1 VLILLDV
8 SGSMGDDAGSSGQS
22 KLDLAKAAAAGAL
35 GQLSDTDQVGL
46 WTFTTNMDTA
56 ARIYSQDVPIAP
68 LAKSQR
74 SQLAATLGALTPK
87 NGTPLYAATREASKY
102 MNGSADATLINA
114 VVMLTDGK
122 NEYTDDDLDSLVVDL
137 TDSAKENG
145 VRVFSIAY
153 GPDADLATL
162 QKISQASRAAAYD
175 ARKPESI
182 TKVFGDVLSNF

>member
-1 VLILLDV
+1 
-8 SGSMGDDAGSSGQS
+8 
-22 KLDLAKAAAAGAL
+22 
-35 GQLSDTDQVGL
+35 
-46 WTFTTNMDTA
+46 MDTSA
-56 ARIYSQDVPIAP
+56 KIYSQDVPIAP
-68 LAKSQR
+68 LAKNHR
-74 SQLAATLGALTPK
+74 LQLTGALKGLSPK

-102 MNGSADATLINA
+102 MNGSSVPNLINA
-114 VVMLTDGK
+114 VVVLTDGK
-122 NEYTDDDLDSLVVDL
+122 NEYPGDDDLTSLVTDL

-153 GPDADLATL
+153 GPDADLGTL